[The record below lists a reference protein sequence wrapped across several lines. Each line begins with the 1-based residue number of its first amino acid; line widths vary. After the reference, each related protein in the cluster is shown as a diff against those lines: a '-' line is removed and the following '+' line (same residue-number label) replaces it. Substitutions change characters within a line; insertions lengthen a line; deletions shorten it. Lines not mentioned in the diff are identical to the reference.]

1 MFNVGNCFFIF
12 IHIALVSGSGHLA
25 LGLFQKYS
33 FSSKHL
39 STNFPRHAPTV
50 MSVEHSHNSQSR
62 DASVHLGV
70 YLYIAMSTGPQH
82 RASVQCI
89 LHIPPPPCLH
99 IWSVSPLWIPVS
111 AVTRTNCPAAAAH
124 QNHFATTTQKANQC
138 NANYDPFKGGPWNM
152 GMGRWPFDDLFKGQL
167 FWSATIHRR
176 SWQKIF
182 SLAEQ
187 NWKAF
192 YSS

>member
-12 IHIALVSGSGHLA
+12 IRIALVSGHLA

-33 FSSKHL
+33 FSSEHL
-39 STNFPRHAPTV
+39 STNFLSRAPTV
-50 MSVEHSHNSQSR
+50 LSVEHSITVKRRFCSSGCI
-62 DASVHLGV
+62 SV
-70 YLYIAMSTGPQH
+70 YLYIAMSTCPHH
-82 RASVQCI
+82 RASVECT

-152 GMGRWPFDDLFKGQL
+152 GKWPFDDLFNGQL
-167 FWSATIHRR
+167 VWSATIQ
-176 SWQKIF
+176 SF
-182 SLAEQ
+182 
-187 NWKAF
+187 
-192 YSS
+192 